1 MLKISKLADYAT
13 MIMVYC
19 AHAPEQS
26 YAAKKVAEATK
37 IQLPTVSKL
46 LKLLA
51 KGQLL
56 VSQRGVQGGYHL
68 AKPPREISMA
78 NIIEAVDGPIAL
90 TECNHSISEC
100 DLIQN
105 CATKH
110 SWQLINVAIQ
120 DALSK
125 ISLAQMS
132 GAQIET
138 KINLNLLKNP
148 RPKEDIIY
156 VKR

>member
-1 MLKISKLADYAT
+1 MLRISKLADYAT
-13 MIMVYC
+13 MIMAYC

-26 YAAKKVAEATK
+26 YTAKKIAEATK

-51 KGQLL
+51 KGHLL
-56 VSQRGVQGGYHL
+56 LSQRGVQGGYQI

-78 NIIEAVDGPIAL
+78 DIIAAVDGPIAL
-90 TECNHSISEC
+90 TECNHGISDC
-100 DLIQN
+100 GLIQN

-110 SWQLINVAIQ
+110 SWQLINIAIQ

-125 ISLAQMS
+125 VSLAQMT

-138 KINLNLLKNP
+138 KINLNLLKHP
-148 RPKEDIIY
+148 HTKEDTIY